1 MKRKQ
6 NGQFA
11 RGNGGGP
18 GRPKRPTE
26 ISYFVRL
33 SDKMTMDRWDKIIDT
48 AITAAENG
56 DKAARQWL
64 SEYLMG
70 APGTHTL
77 VDVAVRDEFGLTS
90 DVIVEAECRRIE
102 QPTDSEMTSIVLGI
116 NAERAA
122 LHRQLAV
129 VQEWR
134 TGQDDEN

>member
-1 MKRKQ
+1 MKHRQ
-6 NGQFA
+6 NNGRFA
-11 RGNGGGP
+11 RGNPGGP

-33 SDKMTMDRWDKIIDT
+33 SDKMTMERWDKIIDT

-70 APGTHTL
+70 APGTHSL

-90 DVIVEAECRRIE
+90 DVIVEAECRHIE
-102 QPTDSEMTSIVLGI
+102 QPTADELTSIAFGL

-129 VQEWR
+129 VQDWL
-134 TGQDDEN
+134 QPSDE